1 MGIGDHICLK
11 GAVATIREQ
20 TDYEKIN
27 IFCKQRSEHLLEVL
41 YNDNSS
47 YNLIPI
53 TPKNVFDEYT
63 QVQEKLNEASTDGPV
78 AFLRV
83 GFDQYRE
90 QPGKSCDESF
100 YEMLGIPYDN
110 RFTKFNFTRDYKIED
125 DIYKELTPENKDY
138 IFVHDD
144 VENGEDIFGKT
155 AYFVPF
161 TNEIVL
167 FTYVENGYPIN
178 VDTDLNIVK
187 NDITKNFFY
196 FGKLFENAKE
206 IHCMESSIRCL
217 LEFYDLSGVELYC
230 YKRLRGVLPGDAVGT
245 RQNWKMV

>member
-1 MGIGDHICLK
+1 M
-11 GAVATIREQ
+11 
-20 TDYEKIN
+20 
-27 IFCKQRSEHLLEVL
+27 
-41 YNDNSS
+41 
-47 YNLIPI
+47 
-53 TPKNVFDEYT
+53 FDEYT
-63 QVQEKLNEASTDGPV
+63 QVQEKLNEASKDGPV

-100 YEMLGIPYDN
+100 YEMLGIPY
-110 RFTKFNFTRDYKIED
+110 
-125 DIYKELTPENKDY
+125 KELTPEDKDY

-144 VENGEDIFGKT
+144 VENG
-155 AYFVPF
+155 
-161 TNEIVL
+161 
-167 FTYVENGYPIN
+167 YPIS
-178 VDTDLNIVK
+178 VETDLHIVK

-230 YKRLRGVLPGDAVGT
+230 YKKLRGTLPGDAVGT

>member
-1 MGIGDHICLK
+1 MKELFIHHHMGIGDHICLK

-144 VENGEDIFGKT
+144 VENG
-155 AYFVPF
+155 
-161 TNEIVL
+161 
-167 FTYVENGYPIN
+167 YPIN
-178 VDTDLNIVK
+178 VDTDLSIVK

>member
-1 MGIGDHICLK
+1 MKELFIHHHMGIGDHICLK

-27 IFCKQRSEHLLEVL
+27 IFCKQRSEHLLQVL

-53 TPKNVFDEYT
+53 NPKSVHEEYT

-90 QPGKSCDESF
+90 EPGKSCDESF
-100 YEMLGIPYDN
+100 YELLGIPYEY
-110 RFTKFNFTRDYKIED
+110 RFTKFNFMRDHDKESEIFDGLKLD
-125 DIYKELTPENKDY
+125 DKEY
-138 IFVHDD
+138 IFIHDD
-144 VENGEDIFGKT
+144 ED
-155 AYFVPF
+155 
-161 TNEIVL
+161 
-167 FTYVENGYPIN
+167 NGYSIN
-178 VDTDLNIVK
+178 VETDLIVVK

-196 FGKLFENAKE
+196 FGKIFENAKE

-217 LEFYDLSGVELYC
+217 LDFYSLDEVSLYC
-230 YKRLRGVLPGDAVGT
+230 YPNLRGSIPGNKITSKKKWNLVD
-245 RQNWKMV
+245 